1 MLPASKGRWF
11 AVARVADLAIGEA
24 IPVTMGTC
32 KGFLLRTDAQQ
43 FSALSAVCTHL
54 GCALKWAPQRRSFE
68 CPCHG
73 GIYDTTGQP
82 IAGPAL
88 YTTPVRRLPRFS

>member
-1 MLPASKGRWF
+1 MSVDRTLDASLSVVMMTCVAVWTPA
-11 AVARVADLAIGEA
+11 
-24 IPVTMGTC
+24 
-32 KGFLLRTDAQQ
+32 
-43 FSALSAVCTHL
+43 
-54 GCALKWAPQRRSFE
+54 RRSFE

-88 YTTPVRRLPRFS
+88 YTTPVRRLPHFSWKVEEDIVYVLA